1 MMKKIEMNVV
11 IKGDFSHCCP
21 HGYTCDVEKNKC
33 EKGISIPWFTKKAAI
48 PLDLPSKL
56 ILSHSSSS
64 FSIVQC
70 PGLIFSFS
78 FERKFIC

>member
-33 EKGISIPWFTKKAAI
+33 EKGISIPWFTKKAAT

-70 PGLIFSFS
+70 PGLIFF
-78 FERKFIC
+78 FFI